1 MEENKEKQESNKVL
15 KIKLNLGGKPYPLNI
30 KPEREELYRRAERE
44 INRQVALIKSKFRS
58 DAEGYM
64 AMAALQIMMNS
75 LELANSRSLGAEL
88 DELVEMERKL
98 DDHLNKLMTHE

>member
-1 MEENKEKQESNKVL
+1 MEENKEKSENSKVL
-15 KIKLNLGGKPYPLNI
+15 KIKLNLGGKTYPLNI
-30 KPEREELYRRAERE
+30 KPEREELYRKAEKE

-75 LELANSRSLGAEL
+75 LELANSRSLGDEL
-88 DELVEMERKL
+88 DELVEMDRKL
-98 DDHLNKLMTHE
+98 DAQLNKFFNHE